1 MQHLSEWHAF
11 NPRDRQTYPKED
23 APVQVRYGSGKVS
36 VGFSHDLF
44 TTSGSLSDSLITAWR
59 YIKAETLPG
68 QY

>member
-23 APVQVRYGSGKVS
+23 APVQVRYGSGKVT
-36 VGFSHDLF
+36 VGFSHDF
-44 TTSGSLSDSLITAWR
+44 FPTSGLLSDSLITAWR